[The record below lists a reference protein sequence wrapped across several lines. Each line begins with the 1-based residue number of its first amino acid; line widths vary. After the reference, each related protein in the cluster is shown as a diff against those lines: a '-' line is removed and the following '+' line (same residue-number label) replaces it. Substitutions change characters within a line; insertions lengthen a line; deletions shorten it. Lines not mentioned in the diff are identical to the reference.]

1 METVGVFEVFAYVL
15 EEGIFI
21 FFVLRE
27 FVKSRLCGVTFEA
40 WVSEMDEPMLYCK
53 KPKFFGVLRFFL
65 DFEVSGWRSNVRR
78 RPS

>member
-1 METVGVFEVFAYVL
+1 M
-15 EEGIFI
+15 
-21 FFVLRE
+21 
-27 FVKSRLCGVTFEA
+27 KSRLCGVTFEA
-40 WVSEMDEPMLYCK
+40 WVSEMDEPMLNCK